1 MVWKKREFKDLL
13 LLAAKESYLIFNNI
27 LSKQIGGVA
36 MFFWLGPSRA
46 NVFLAYH
53 EENWLDGCP
62 LEEHYIISSALII
75 YLYFKNHLIT

>member
-36 MFFWLGPSRA
+36 MLFWLGPSLA

-62 LEEHYIISSALII
+62 LEYRALYYQQYVDNIFI
-75 YLYFKNHLIT
+75 L